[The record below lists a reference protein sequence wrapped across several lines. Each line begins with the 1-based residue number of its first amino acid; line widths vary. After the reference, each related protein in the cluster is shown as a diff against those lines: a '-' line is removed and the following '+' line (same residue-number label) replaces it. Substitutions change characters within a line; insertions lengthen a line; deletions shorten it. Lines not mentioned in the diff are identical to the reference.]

1 MSMFVELLNPL
12 EETTDA
18 ELWFQLFLR
27 TCWPPSGALLAFAEG
42 TTTPVGI
49 DWRHRM
55 QVRMESTPTI
65 VVDMGRG
72 YTKFTVAHGVRG
84 RGLTRRTSKFIWK
97 EGLTDM
103 DSWFRHLAM
112 LTIVD
117 GSHFVIHRPH
127 RLLCIPEFPHQG
139 PQTRSDGAPRLG
151 DGWMSTGTG
160 AAVFITHSPTGLWS
174 QRAAELHPSPLGSH
188 LSGCCHGSKSS
199 ASQGGTGSQERA
211 QGWEETFHCWI

>member
-1 MSMFVELLNPL
+1 MSKFVELLNPL

-84 RGLTRRTSKFIWK
+84 RGLTRRTSKFI
-97 EGLTDM
+97 
-103 DSWFRHLAM
+103 
-112 LTIVD
+112 
-117 GSHFVIHRPH
+117 
-127 RLLCIPEFPHQG
+127 
-139 PQTRSDGAPRLG
+139 
-151 DGWMSTGTG
+151 
-160 AAVFITHSPTGLWS
+160 
-174 QRAAELHPSPLGSH
+174 
-188 LSGCCHGSKSS
+188 
-199 ASQGGTGSQERA
+199 
-211 QGWEETFHCWI
+211 